1 MPRGRL
7 EGILTLTSS
16 WTCSATNGSG
26 GPSTC
31 TVAAGSY
38 TVTELCTALQT
49 ALNAG
54 RPSGWTVTRSF
65 GESGTGLVT
74 INCSSTPWAITWTTA
89 ELGQQVGHTVIGS
102 RSSSLASTSAVIG
115 LWLPDCP
122 YWSPFD
128 QGDTG
133 AVVTDLHQ
141 TVSPTGVVKT
151 LYGNQYTMQRGIRW
165 EAVSKARVRSYNASS
180 TLAAFEQWWQAVHL
194 GEGYTAFTAGSPIA
208 FYPTADSDSY
218 TSYKLMDLGTFEP
231 AQTAQ
236 GWVGL
241 FRVELPRMIKVPS

>member
-7 EGILTLTSS
+7 EGILALTSS

-31 TVAAGSY
+31 TIAAGSY

-74 INCSSTPWAITWTTA
+74 INCSSTPWAITWTTT

-102 RSSSLASTSAVIG
+102 RSASLASTAAVVG

-133 AVVTDLHQ
+133 AVISDQRQV
-141 TVSPTGVVKT
+141 VSPTGEVKT
-151 LYGNQYTMQRGIRW
+151 LYGNQYTMLRGLKW
-165 EAVSKARVRSYNASS
+165 DAVTKARARSYNAAT
-180 TLAAFEQWWQAVHL
+180 TLTAFEQWWQYTQL
-194 GEGYTAFTAGSPIA
+194 GEGYTAFTPGSAVA
-208 FYPTADSDSY
+208 FYPTADADTY
-218 TSYKLMDLGTFEP
+218 TSYKLMDLASFEP
-231 AQTAQ
+231 PQTAP
-236 GWVGL
+236 GWTGL
-241 FRVELPRMIKVPS
+241 YRVELPRMIKVP

>member
-1 MPRGRL
+1 M
-7 EGILTLTSS
+7 TFTSA

-31 TVAAGSY
+31 TIAAGSY

-102 RSSSLASTSAVIG
+102 RSASLASTDAVVG

-133 AVVTDLHQ
+133 ATVTDLRQ
-141 TVSPTGVVKT
+141 VISPTGVVKT
-151 LYGNQYTMQRGIRW
+151 LYGNQYRMLGGLKW
-165 EAVSKARVRSYNASS
+165 EAVTRERARTYNEAA
-180 TLAAFEQWWQAVHL
+180 TLNAFESWWTYTQL
-194 GEGYTAFTAGSPIA
+194 GSGYSGFSAGSPIA

-218 TSYKLMDLGTFEP
+218 TSYKLVDLTTFAP
-231 AQTAQ
+231 PQTSP
-236 GWVGL
+236 GWTGL
-241 FRVELPRMIKVPS
+241 YRIELPRMIKVP